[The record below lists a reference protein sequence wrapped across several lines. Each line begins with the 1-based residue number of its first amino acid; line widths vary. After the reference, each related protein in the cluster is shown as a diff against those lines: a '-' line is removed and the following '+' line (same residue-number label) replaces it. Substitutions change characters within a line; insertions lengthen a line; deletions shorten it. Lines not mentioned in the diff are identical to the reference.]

1 MFRRG
6 TSYRGD
12 DLADSEFSGTPMI
25 NMKSFT
31 KNGEYRP
38 EGIKFHNG
46 NLRERDF
53 IKPNEIILANTDLT
67 KEGDILGAAIMLP
80 NELVERQVIGSH
92 HTTILSVTSQKVDP
106 HYLTHL
112 INSVKI
118 RNEIKRFR
126 RGATVKGI
134 ITDDLKRLIIELP
147 SLEVQK
153 KITKILDKAYEV
165 ERDSDKMRTLH
176 QTLTKL
182 VFYQMFGDVRIND
195 RRIPLKKIGDF
206 CTVVNGSTPR
216 KSEPSFWDGDIPWVS
231 PKTLSKLET
240 PWLQQPTRYITQE
253 GYSSCSTHMVEK
265 GSILFSSRAPDWAGC
280 YCLIACLHKS
290 RFQNFNQIRREC
302 KRLIYMY
309 QLMIELKGLIASMGR
324 GATFSEIGTGIFQSI
339 EVPLPPLHQQ
349 RLYSSLFDS
358 IWTSAHSL
366 TSLREFKVDILSAI
380 KQEYLA

>member
-12 DLADSEFSGTPMI
+12 DLADSEFSGTPMV

-265 GSILFSSRAPDWAGC
+265 GSILFSSRAPIGLVA
-280 YCLIACLHKS
+280 IASSPVCT
-290 RFQNFNQIRREC
+290 NQGFKTLTKFEENATPE
-302 KRLIYMY
+302 YMY